1 MKFAIAFAAL
11 TVSVAAPAIA
21 APPENIVYLECR
33 LGGQPWKI
41 ALDENNKTVTWERGD
56 MVSTIPAVFLPDRVA
71 WGDGMM
77 AISRIDLTFT
87 RTYPNNIGVDR
98 GTCRIV
104 ERGERAF

>member
-1 MKFAIAFAAL
+1 MIFFALAGGLAV
-11 TVSVAAPAIA
+11 TVSAAPS
-21 APPENIVYLECR
+21 ENIIYLECD
-33 LGGQPWKI
+33 LEGQPWKI

-56 MVSTIPAVFLPDRVA
+56 MVSTIPAVFLPDRVT
-71 WGDGMM
+71 WGEGVM

-87 RTYPNNIGVDR
+87 RTFPENIGVDR